1 MTVLYPPRLCPARA
15 PSGKLIRLSRRQANE
30 SETCGAEKSAD
41 GKDRRVAKSLRQTA
55 HAESGEDRPELT
67 GVRKQRRGGA
77 GAMRH
82 ERVEETDP
90 EIGDEGDADRPR
102 NLRPED
108 PAHRTHERQRDKID
122 NEGGKASDNRHAL
135 SALER
140 PPDQRSHDDDFQ
152 SGAQA
157 HRDSDVAFNA
167 TQRRRKHDGKRDRAK
182 EHRGVKQGER
192 RESERE
198 RWTAIHGFW
207 RTSVACLGENRPGAD
222 ESERGE
228 CDCAW

>member
-1 MTVLYPPRLCPARA
+1 MTRLCPPRLCPTRGA
-15 PSGKLIRLSRRQANE
+15 PSGKLIRLGRRQANE

-41 GKDRRVAKSLRQTA
+41 SKGRRVAERLRQA
-55 HAESGEDRPELT
+55 ADAEGGEDRPELT

-122 NEGGKASDNRHAL
+122 NEGGKASDN
-135 SALER
+135 
-140 PPDQRSHDDDFQ
+140 
-152 SGAQA
+152 
-157 HRDSDVAFNA
+157 
-167 TQRRRKHDGKRDRAK
+167 
-182 EHRGVKQGER
+182 
-192 RESERE
+192 
-198 RWTAIHGFW
+198 
-207 RTSVACLGENRPGAD
+207 
-222 ESERGE
+222 
-228 CDCAW
+228 